1 MWIHSETHTRP
12 DKNIQSV
19 TSPSLM
25 FVLTYLCV
33 EDESGKVHCSLVMRK
48 SQAAPLNYITIPR
61 MELVTATLSVNI
73 SVILR
78 KVSNILDR

>member
-1 MWIHSETHTRP
+1 M
-12 DKNIQSV
+12 
-19 TSPSLM
+19 
-25 FVLTYLCV
+25 
-33 EDESGKVHCSLVMRK
+33 KVHCSFVMRK
-48 SQAAPLNYITIPR
+48 SQAAPLKYITIPR